1 MAEPALEASQVGTV
15 SRGGNL
21 VSLGAI
27 QVFRLVSGLAINV
40 MVMRGL
46 GVEGFGIY
54 GYVNTLVGL
63 AAFGSSMGMDRLL
76 KREIAR
82 NESAAGRYL
91 ATALAASSLLSV
103 ATGVVILA
111 WAWGMDG
118 RSLVIASAGL
128 AAFGLALQTLA
139 IVPVSYFHAIRRMKL
154 GVPAN
159 AWGRLALVVATGVFL
174 LLDFDVLAVF
184 GAQVLDA
191 ALALAIL
198 WYTFRRL
205 ATKLGGIELGTTWAE
220 IVELL
225 RVSIPFGLNALFVS
239 VYLTVDVVLVQ
250 LAWGD
255 AEVGL
260 YRGAVML
267 LTLLT
272 IVAETLSTG
281 IFPRMATHLGKPAA
295 AGAELAFASRILL
308 ALAVPAAVGGM
319 MTAEPLMV
327 LFGGQAFASSAAPFL
342 LMAPLLPFR
351 FLSNGAGMAL
361 SALDQQGDRTRGALI
376 AAVLNVAVNLYVIP
390 RYGAM
395 GAAGSTLLTEI
406 VLWAWMQW
414 RVSKVVTGLGLPVT
428 LVRVALP
435 AAAMAGALWAL
446 PELPVILSIVVG
458 IGVYG
463 AGALWTG
470 ALDRRDLARLRG
482 V

>member
-1 MAEPALEASQVGTV
+1 MAEPALDATQVATV

-27 QVFRLVSGLAINV
+27 QVFRLVSSLAINV

-82 NESAAGRYL
+82 NEGAAGRYL

-159 AWGRLALVVATGVFL
+159 AYGRLALVAATGVFL

-198 WYTFRRL
+198 WYTFRKLGKITL
-205 ATKLGGIELGTTWAE
+205 ATTWTE

-225 RVSIPFGLNALFVS
+225 AVSIPFGLNALFVS
-239 VYLTVDVVLVQ
+239 VYLTVDVILVQ

-327 LFGGQAFASSAAPFL
+327 LFGGQAFASSAAPFI

-351 FLSNGAGMAL
+351 FLSNGAGMTL
-361 SALDQQGDRTRGALI
+361 SALDKQGDRTRGALI
-376 AAVLNVAVNLYVIP
+376 AAVLNVAVNMYVIP
-390 RYGAM
+390 LYGAM

-414 RVSKVVTGLGLPVT
+414 RVSKVVTGLALPAT
-428 LVRVALP
+428 LARVALP

-446 PELPVILSIVVG
+446 PEVHVILSILVG

-463 AGALWTG
+463 AGALLTG

>member
-1 MAEPALEASQVGTV
+1 
-15 SRGGNL
+15 
-21 VSLGAI
+21 
-27 QVFRLVSGLAINV
+27 
-40 MVMRGL
+40 
-46 GVEGFGIY
+46 
-54 GYVNTLVGL
+54 
-63 AAFGSSMGMDRLL
+63 
-76 KREIAR
+76 
-82 NESAAGRYL
+82 
-91 ATALAASSLLSV
+91 
-103 ATGVVILA
+103 
-111 WAWGMDG
+111 
-118 RSLVIASAGL
+118 
-128 AAFGLALQTLA
+128 
-139 IVPVSYFHAIRRMKL
+139 
-154 GVPAN
+154 VPAN
-159 AWGRLALVVATGVFL
+159 AWGRLALVVATGGFL
-174 LLDFDVLAVF
+174 LLGFDVLAVF

-198 WYTFRRL
+198 WYTFRTLAAAKPGRIEL
-205 ATKLGGIELGTTWAE
+205 ATTWTE

-239 VYLTVDVVLVQ
+239 VYLTVDVILVQ

-281 IFPRMATHLGKPAA
+281 IFPRMATHLGKPAE

-327 LFGGQAFASSAAPFL
+327 LFGGQAFASSAAPFI

-390 RYGAM
+390 LYGAM
-395 GAAGSTLLTEI
+395 GAAGTTLLTEI

-463 AGALWTG
+463 AGALLTG